1 MFCQKCGVA
10 LPEGAKACPQCGTP
24 VRGPVVT
31 VPNYMFLSLLM
42 ISCCCPPCALPALI
56 ASAQVNARAELGDIE
71 GARRC
76 SRTALIWNLVG
87 LALVVVLAILSCF
100 SIGAIVQTFDEVLK
114 NCQQMQG
121 GLQGI

>member
-1 MFCQKCGVA
+1 MFCSKCGAA
-10 LPEGAKACPQCGTP
+10 LPEGTKACPQCGTP
-24 VRGPVVT
+24 VRGPMPT

-42 ISCCCPPCALPALI
+42 ICCCCPPCALPALI
-56 ASAQVNARAELGDIE
+56 ASAQVNARAELGDLE

-87 LALVVVLAILSCF
+87 LALVVILVLLSWW
-100 SIGAIVQTFDEVLK
+100 SSSPLQQVLNDAAK
-114 NCQQMQG
+114 NFQQMQG

>member
-10 LPEGAKACPQCGTP
+10 LPEGAKACPQCGMP
-24 VRGPVVT
+24 VRGPAVT

-42 ISCCCPPCALPALI
+42 ICCCCPPCALPALI
-56 ASAQVNARAELGDIE
+56 ASAQVNARAELGDLE

-76 SRTALIWNLVG
+76 SRMALIWNLVG
-87 LALVVVLAILSCF
+87 LALIAIL
-100 SIGAIVQTFDEVLK
+100 VLLSWWSAGPLEHAFGDAVK
-114 NCQQMQG
+114 SYQQSLG